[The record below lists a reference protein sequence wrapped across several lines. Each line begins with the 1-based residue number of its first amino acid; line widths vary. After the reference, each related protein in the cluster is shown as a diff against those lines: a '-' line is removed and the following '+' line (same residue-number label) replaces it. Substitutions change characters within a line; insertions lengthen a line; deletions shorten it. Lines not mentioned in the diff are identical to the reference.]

1 MSNWSGGIMTAAGR
15 ALQAKVE
22 AGTKLELTHVKLG
35 DGTETG
41 DAVDELTDLVG
52 GKAVLGISST
62 TVKDSLCTVTSVI
75 LTENVSTGFWAR
87 EWGLFAKDPDEGE
100 ILYMISLD
108 PNPEFVPPSTAAVKQ
123 SATYAMSIAVSN
135 AANIAVKID
144 PEGLTTNEMLA
155 AAACLVERDKAYTV
169 GERLY
174 TPTLR
179 RGLLLQCTKAGTT
192 ADTMLDCST
201 AELSDTIT
209 DGGVTWT
216 VVKYALTTDVPPLA
230 SALAT
235 PRKIELTGNVTGSA
249 DFDGSKNI
257 QIATSLADVSAL
269 AHSLLSKT
277 TAADMRGVI
286 EANAQNC
293 GGIVAE
299 SLTEPGYV
307 KFANGFIIEWGVV
320 SVDHA
325 PGTDNIQTYH
335 RWWAYPIKM
344 SVPIGQLATD
354 ISGNFPDPQPFCT
367 WAINDPYGFT
377 VNCRIARRAFVIAI
391 GIA

>member
-35 DGTETG
+35 DGRETG

-216 VVKYALTTDVPPLA
+216 VVEYALTTDVPPLA

-249 DFDGSKNI
+249 DFDGSKDI

-277 TAADMRGVI
+277 TAADMREAMDIKISVGGGAEPITAVI
-286 EANAQNC
+286 GDFVMAFGQSTIP
-293 GGIVAE
+293 GGKTELTVQLPFNIRTWGRKVLLTQYGYGNYATLMYKDAMSSDTNIVVW
-299 SLTEPGYV
+299 SST
-307 KFANGFIIEWGVV
+307 
-320 SVDHA
+320 S
-325 PGTDNIQTYH
+325 
-335 RWWAYPIKM
+335 
-344 SVPIGQLATD
+344 S
-354 ISGNFPDPQPFCT
+354 PD
-367 WAINDPYGFT
+367 
-377 VNCRIARRAFVIAI
+377 
-391 GIA
+391 GIYFFWLVAGRKG

>member
-307 KFANGFIIEWGVV
+307 KFANGFIIEW
-320 SVDHA
+320 
-325 PGTDNIQTYH
+325 
-335 RWWAYPIKM
+335 
-344 SVPIGQLATD
+344 
-354 ISGNFPDPQPFCT
+354 
-367 WAINDPYGFT
+367 
-377 VNCRIARRAFVIAI
+377 
-391 GIA
+391 